1 MEVFVLIDAV
11 NTFPVHIGIMLTNGK
26 QQMYTLLIHRLLWTI
41 TMVLEIMRLQTEFII
56 FTHHALTVSDKMFC
70 TAS

>member
-41 TMVLEIMRLQTEFII
+41 TMVLEIMRNSLYLQIM
-56 FTHHALTVSDKMFC
+56 H
-70 TAS
+70 

>member
-1 MEVFVLIDAV
+1 
-11 NTFPVHIGIMLTNGK
+11 MLTNRK